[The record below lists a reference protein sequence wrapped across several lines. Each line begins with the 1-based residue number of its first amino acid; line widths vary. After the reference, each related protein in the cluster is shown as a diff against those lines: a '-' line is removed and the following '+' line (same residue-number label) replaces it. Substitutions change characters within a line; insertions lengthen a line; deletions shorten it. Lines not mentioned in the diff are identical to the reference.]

1 MWEEFMTPGEVD
13 NRIKVYKVNEK
24 GVKELVRV
32 DKFNPFE
39 HEMEDDEM
47 AKPQLDIN
55 WEPVIKRGHELV
67 DEGLSL
73 AQAAK
78 TIRDEMNLDC
88 SVASIYNRIKF
99 EKQQAQYVTPQ
110 NGIPKLSPQAFIKS
124 RQMRAEML
132 IEGLLKDALA
142 LQLVKE
148 MVERGII

>member
-13 NRIKVYKVNEK
+13 NRI
-24 GVKELVRV
+24 RV